1 MTRREINAG
10 VCVCRR
16 TPCSRN
22 DPDVTVRM
30 SAVSSS
36 VCVRA
41 QECDMQHRTGQAEG
55 VRESVEHETPKAMRK
70 CMKHPDEG
78 ELMYG

>member
-1 MTRREINAG
+1 MT
-10 VCVCRR
+10 V
-16 TPCSRN
+16 S
-22 DPDVTVRM
+22 M

-41 QECDMQHRTGQAEG
+41 QECDMLDRTGQSEG
-55 VRESVEHETPKAMRK
+55 VRECVEHETPKAMRK